1 MRKDIG
7 VLALQG
13 DFEAHGKA
21 LVRLGFEAREVR
33 LPSELEGLRGLI
45 VPGGEST
52 TLLRL
57 MREYGFDEAIPRFAA
72 SGGALFG
79 TCAGAILFARG
90 VSSPAQWSLG
100 LLDIDIERNGFGR
113 QIDSFETRL
122 TDVAPEILETPAF
135 SRADGEPLQEDALIR
150 AAGAS
155 CGPDALAQ
163 APQSLSSRP
172 MAAVGPRPQ
181 SRVEEFEA
189 PPLQAARV
197 GRGGRRPH
205 RARETPPLL
214 PRKRRCEAGWAAR
227 ADEGSSA
234 PATEPG
240 DPASLRAVFIR
251 APRIRRVGPQAAVL
265 ASFEGEP
272 VLVRQ
277 GRLLAATFHPELTP
291 DPRVHSYFL
300 RLLPR

>member
-1 MRKDIG
+1 MTNDIG

-13 DFEAHGKA
+13 DFEAHQKA
-21 LVRLGFEAREVR
+21 LVRLGFGAREVR

-57 MREYGFDEAIPRFAA
+57 MREYGFDEAVPRFAA

-113 QIDSFETRL
+113 QIDSFEARL
-122 TDVAPEILETPAF
+122 TDVAPEILEVPVF
-135 SRADGEPLQEDALIR
+135 SRTDGDPLQEEALIR

-155 CGPDALAQ
+155 CALDALAQ
-163 APQSLSSRP
+163 APQNLSSRP
-172 MAAVGPRPQ
+172 VAAVGPQPR
-181 SRVEEFEA
+181 SWAEESEV
-189 PPLQAARV
+189 PRLPAA
-197 GRGGRRPH
+197 
-205 RARETPPLL
+205 
-214 PRKRRCEAGWAAR
+214 

-234 PATEPG
+234 PAAEPG

-277 GRLLAATFHPELTP
+277 GRLLAATFHPELTA